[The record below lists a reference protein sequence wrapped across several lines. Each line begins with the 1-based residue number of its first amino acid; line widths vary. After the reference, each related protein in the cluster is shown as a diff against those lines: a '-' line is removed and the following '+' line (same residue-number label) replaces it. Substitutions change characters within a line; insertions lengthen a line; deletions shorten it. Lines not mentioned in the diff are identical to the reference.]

1 MRAPRLDPNHVDLAA
16 FEAWLRAQLPGP
28 AFAAVLALVL
38 QVIRVLFEQ
47 NTLLRARINGRRPK
61 PPSEKLATIERQL
74 QFSFAVPINDV
85 TAGAAA
91 GAAREAAGEG
101 DQGAKEEPEKSNRP
115 GLAVTKAA
123 LPLRHGALGVGS
135 VEPERARCEQH
146 RAGATYAPTPRRS
159 ARDAT
164 VAGDSATPRVHR
176 LGAAHSRGS
185 TGNST
190 PQCSRMKSLAADS
203 TRSSYSGT
211 SSTQRDHS
219 RACVAAS
226 AVT

>member
-1 MRAPRLDPNHVDLAA
+1 MMRSSAA
-16 FEAWLRAQLPGP
+16 LSPYLHSLTVGGLRC
-28 AFAAVLALVL
+28 FAAPQTLSLTAEGRPARWTILLGDNGVGKT
-38 QVIRVLFEQ
+38 
-47 NTLLRARINGRRPK
+47 TLLR
-61 PPSEKLATIERQL
+61 
-74 QFSFAVPINDV
+74 
-85 TAGAAA
+85 
-91 GAAREAAGEG
+91 
-101 DQGAKEEPEKSNRP
+101 NRP

-146 RAGATYAPTPRRS
+146 RAGATYAPTPRRP